1 MRESNSQPT
10 VLETSALPIELISY
24 QVLKHRT
31 FDCGRLCNSKST
43 VQTALHRCSSAIF
56 TTKCAKVTSVLA
68 PPNFGLLF
76 YYTICAIL
84 SQVFCINFSQ
94 ISRQRPSA
102 RLHHDADGRD
112 EIHILHEQTNVCIE
126 RKNNPRQKVLHA
138 LLLIFRH
145 FAKVCNDGFATID
158 IIDDNI

>member
-10 VLETSALPIELISY
+10 VLETGALPIELISY

-76 YYTICAIL
+76 YYTICVIL

-94 ISRQRPSA
+94 NSRPHPQRDFTTMPTGVMRYISCTSKLMFAFSA
-102 RLHHDADGRD
+102 KTTPDKKSCTRCCSFFGTLPRFAMTGSPRL
-112 EIHILHEQTNVCIE
+112 I
-126 RKNNPRQKVLHA
+126 
-138 LLLIFRH
+138 
-145 FAKVCNDGFATID
+145 
-158 IIDDNI
+158 